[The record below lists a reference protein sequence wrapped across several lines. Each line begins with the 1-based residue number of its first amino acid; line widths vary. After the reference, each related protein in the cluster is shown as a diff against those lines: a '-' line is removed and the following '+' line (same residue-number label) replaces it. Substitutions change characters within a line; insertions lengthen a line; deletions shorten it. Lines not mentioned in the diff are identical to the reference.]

1 MPTMKI
7 RFPLTLA
14 ALAIATS
21 VFADHDP
28 RHERHELMESVGDA
42 AKPVG
47 LMLRGETDFDGEVLM
62 QSLQVWKDVAGEFGG
77 LFPEG
82 TETGMDTEAAPAI
95 WEDRAGFDEALM
107 KWETAVDTAIAA
119 APDSLEAAK
128 PVVGPV
134 FQTCKGCHDN
144 YRISDE

>member
-7 RFPLTLA
+7 QVTLILA

-21 VFADHDP
+21 VFADDDP
-28 RHERHELMESVGDA
+28 RHVRHELMESVGDA

-47 LMLRGETDFDGEVLM
+47 LMLRGETDFDSEVLM
-62 QSLQVWKDVAGEFGG
+62 QSLQVWKDVAGKFGG

-95 WEDRAGFDEALM
+95 WEDRAGFDAAVAE
-107 KWETAVDTAIAA
+107 WESAVDAAIAA
-119 APDSLEAAK
+119 NPDSLEAAK

-134 FQTCKGCHDN
+134 FQTCKGCHDD